1 MSETIIFAENKLH
14 FDMTESF
21 NSPDFFRMDRSV
33 ITKENLDALYQVT
46 GNHIAESI
54 VYDICYEHQYNE
66 FGFGIIDPEDFGKKY
81 GFRPDFLQ
89 KQNEKPYQQKV
100 LNFRNNEKTN
110 RRRRTTDTNKPVY
123 TNNIENALFTLS
135 YMPLYVMNTMVENST
150 KRLVRKIQPLRIL
163 KNFFI
168 EQDRIT
174 GKTIYGYQLEEDFR
188 RNLSTYYLTT
198 STQSLI
204 NLRKSG
210 LGPLYHH
217 LLRLRE
223 ALFAKGLTSTTPDD
237 TPNFAY
243 LCSLAKVGGNLE
255 PKFLK
260 SKLNAKL
267 QKIFKETELDFE
279 VEWISNGEKEKY
291 TPLFHFN
298 PAVGEVIG
306 KDGYAVQAIKREEKL
321 DVAVTELKI
330 GLALACPYRSYE
342 QMKNADKYFFEWLA
356 DDNDNL
362 RKTLTAAIINT
373 FINIAAT
380 TIPNDIEKR
389 VDFLISCAKY
399 KDKKDY
405 DRWIQKTLLSDK
417 FKFWEHFKK
426 TEE

>member
-1 MSETIIFAENKLH
+1 
-14 FDMTESF
+14 
-21 NSPDFFRMDRSV
+21 MDRSI
-33 ITKENLDALYQVT
+33 ITKENIDNLFKMT

-54 VYDICYEHQYNE
+54 VYDICYEHQYNV
-66 FGFGIIDPEDFGKKY
+66 FGFGIIDPEEFGKKY
-81 GFRPDFLQ
+81 GFRLDLLQ

-100 LNFRNNEKTN
+100 LGVNTNEKTN
-110 RRRRTTDTNKPVY
+110 RRKREEEYKPVY

-135 YMPLYVMNTMVENST
+135 YMPLMVMNTIVEKNT
-150 KRLVRKIQPLRIL
+150 RKLVRKIQPLRIL
-163 KNFFI
+163 KNFYI

-174 GKTIYGYQLEEDFR
+174 GKTIYAYQLDEDFR
-188 RNLSTYYLTT
+188 RNLATYYLTT

-223 ALFAKGLTSTTPDD
+223 ALFAKNMTSTTPED
-237 TPNFAY
+237 TPTFAY
-243 LCSLAKVGGNLE
+243 LCSLAKVNTDLK

-267 QKIFKETELDFE
+267 NKIIQETELDFE
-279 VEWISNGEKEKY
+279 VEWIANGEKEKY

-298 PAVGEVIG
+298 PKVGEVIG
-306 KDGYAVQAIKREEKL
+306 ADGYAIQAIKREEKL

-330 GLALACPYRSYE
+330 GLTIACPYRSYE

-356 DDNDNL
+356 NDNDKL
-362 RKTLTAAIINT
+362 RKILTSTLINT
-373 FINIAAT
+373 FVNIAAT
-380 TIPNDIEKR
+380 TIPDDIDKR
-389 VDFLISCAKY
+389 VEYLIFCAKY

-405 DRWIQKTLLSDK
+405 DHWIQTTLLSDK

-426 TEE
+426 DSE